1 MALKVMPATGGLG
14 WAWCTPAWAVTARPT
29 TSAVV
34 AMVSTAV
41 IQRRICRVR
50 VIAVSFYSMRP
61 RGPGNHRWFEAAAP
75 ADGAASP
82 GRKTPARGP
91 GVDRAASPAE
101 VCPGREVG
109 GLPPP
114 EP

>member
-1 MALKVMPATGGLG
+1 MALKVTPATGGLG

-29 TSAVV
+29 TSAVA

-41 IQRRICRVR
+41 IHRRIRRVS

-61 RGPGNHRWFEAAAP
+61 PRPGDHQWFEAAAP
-75 ADGAASP
+75 ADGAAAP

-91 GVDRAASPAE
+91 GVDQEPDSVSQPA
-101 VCPGREVG
+101 
-109 GLPPP
+109 
-114 EP
+114 